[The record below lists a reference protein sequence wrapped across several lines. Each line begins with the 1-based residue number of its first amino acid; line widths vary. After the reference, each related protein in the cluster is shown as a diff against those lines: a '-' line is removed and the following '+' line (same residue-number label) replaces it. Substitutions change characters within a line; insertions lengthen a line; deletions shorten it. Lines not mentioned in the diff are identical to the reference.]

1 MRKISFAG
9 LGLALLVVAL
19 HWSSISVQA
28 QSKKETTKKADATPA
43 ATIEIKEGKDGKFR
57 FTIRDADGKLLAMSS
72 PSGFATSD
80 DAAEA
85 IATLKAAIAKA
96 KVSVEDSKTDAKTDS
111 KTKSK

>member
-1 MRKISFAG
+1 MRKLWVGAC
-9 LGLALLVVAL
+9 GLAVMFVAL
-19 HWSSISVQA
+19 DVSPCAA

-43 ATIEIKEGKDGKFR
+43 ATIDIKVGKDGKFR
-57 FTIRDADGKLLAMSS
+57 FTIRDADGKLLAMSG

-85 IATLKAAIAKA
+85 IATLKAAIVKA